1 MHIEL
6 LPGLENVIRFPIER
20 RARPTLELLR
30 EIAPDSREVSLTA
43 LAFGLEEPPHDLR
56 RVVDR
61 RTAEHILNEVPSEPG
76 EVRTAMLAGML
87 EPLVAAAV
95 EACRVSHDTS
105 CDLVAAQRLLLEAE
119 SSGSLWTEKLG
130 ERADALSVRSAELLI
145 EAHLRYEEVEGAAR
159 AVEGALR
166 GEPWTPYDPRE
177 VSEWLASAGPHH

>member
-6 LPGLENVIRFPIER
+6 LPGLDNVIRFPVER

-43 LAFGLEEPPHDLR
+43 HAFGLEEPPHDLR
-56 RVVDR
+56 HVVDR
-61 RTAEHILNEVPSEPG
+61 RTAEHILNVVPSEPG
-76 EVRTAMLAGML
+76 EVRTAMLKGML
-87 EPLVAAAV
+87 EPLVLAAI

-105 CDLVAAQRLLLEAE
+105 CDLVATQERLLTAE
-119 SSGSLWTEKLG
+119 SSGSLWTAKLG
-130 ERADALSVRSAELLI
+130 ERADALSVRSAKLLI

-159 AVEGALR
+159 AVQGALR

-177 VSEWLASAGPHH
+177 ASEWLASAGPYH

>member
-6 LPGLENVIRFPIER
+6 LPGLENVIRFPVER

-43 LAFGLEEPPHDLR
+43 VAFGLEEPPHGLR
-56 RVVDR
+56 HVVDR
-61 RTAEHILNEVPSEPG
+61 RTAEHILNVVPSEPG
-76 EVRTAMLAGML
+76 EVRTAMLKNML
-87 EPLVAAAV
+87 EPLVMAAV

-105 CDLVAAQRLLLEAE
+105 CDLVATQERLLAAE
-119 SSGSLWTEKLG
+119 SSGSLWAEKLG

-159 AVEGALR
+159 AVECALR

-177 VSEWLASAGPHH
+177 TSEWLVTARPN

>member
-6 LPGLENVIRFPIER
+6 LPSLENMVRFPIER

-43 LAFGLEEPPHDLR
+43 LAFGLEEPPFDLR
-56 RVVDR
+56 HVVDCQ
-61 RTAEHILNEVPSEPG
+61 TAEHILNQVPYEPG
-76 EVRTAMLAGML
+76 EVRTAMLKGML
-87 EPLVAAAV
+87 EPLVLAAV
-95 EACRVSHDTS
+95 ETCRVSHDTS
-105 CDLVAAQRLLLEAE
+105 CNLVATQERLLAVE

-159 AVEGALR
+159 AVQGALR
-166 GEPWTPYDPRE
+166 GEPWTPYDPQA
-177 VSEWLASAGPHH
+177 VSEWLVTAHPN